1 MIYAK
6 LIITNLVTSLSMQ
19 PLYLF
24 LVAADLPEDEP
35 VEGGGVAPVLVLHK
49 LSMHFFEI

>member
-6 LIITNLVTSLSMQ
+6 LIVPNLLTSLSIQ

-35 VEGGGVAPVLVLHK
+35 VEDGGVAPVLVLHK
-49 LSMHFFEI
+49 LFKHTER